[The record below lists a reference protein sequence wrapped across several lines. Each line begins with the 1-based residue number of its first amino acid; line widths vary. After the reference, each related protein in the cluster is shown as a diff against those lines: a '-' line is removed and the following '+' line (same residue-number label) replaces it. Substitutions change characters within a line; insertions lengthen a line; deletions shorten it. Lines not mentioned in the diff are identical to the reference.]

1 MKSLSEN
8 DIHKMN
14 MNVDIKTKLE
24 DSVPS
29 FTPSRIVNARGNV
42 VLSYVPT
49 ESPPSGGKK
58 GSKNNTINAYHN
70 TNICNN
76 CGKPG
81 HLFHQCKMPITSIG
95 IIVFRRAPVLEESD
109 QQSKTRLEYLLIRR
123 KDTLGYIDFM
133 RGKYSI
139 YNKNYIIN
147 MLKQMTNAE
156 KEILCLGD
164 FDLLWRNIWGDC
176 VNNQYKTEE
185 IVSREKYKML
195 LHGIHNNSE
204 HYTLKSLVEE
214 SNRYPCWDEPEWGFP
229 KGRRNN
235 QENDYDCAIREFSE
249 ETGYPTESLVYIQN
263 ILPFEEIFTGSNYK
277 SYKHKYFLMYM
288 NYEDSVNKGIFQT
301 SEVSKVEWRTFDDS
315 ISCFRPYNLEKIRI
329 LTNVHKGLHSVKIMN
344 GYGF

>member
-1 MKSLSEN
+1 MKSFSEG
-8 DIHKMN
+8 DITKIYN
-14 MNVDIKTKLE
+14 ENKNKLE
-24 DSVPS
+24 NGSPGFS
-29 FTPSRIVNARGNV
+29 TKIV
-42 VLSYVPT
+42 
-49 ESPPSGGKK
+49 
-58 GSKNNTINAYHN
+58 KNNTMNTYHN
-70 TNICNN
+70 NNNICNN

-95 IIVFRRAPVLEESD
+95 IIVFRVVPVQEDFDDS
-109 QQSKTRLEYLLIRR
+109 SKTKLEYLLIRR

-147 MLKQMTNAE
+147 MLKQMTNDE
-156 KEILCLGD
+156 KTMLCLGN
-164 FDLLWRNIWGDC
+164 FDVLWKNIWGDS

-195 LHGIHNNSE
+195 LNGVNNNSE
-204 HYTLKSLVEE
+204 NYSLKSLIEE
-214 SNRYPCWDEPEWGFP
+214 SNQFPCWDEAEWGFP

-249 ETGYPTESLVYIQN
+249 ETGYPSTSLTYIQN

-277 SYKHKYFLMYM
+277 SYKHKYFLMFMDYK
-288 NYEDSVNKGIFQT
+288 DSINGGIFQT

-329 LTNVHKGLHSVKIMN
+329 LTNVHKGLRSVKIMN